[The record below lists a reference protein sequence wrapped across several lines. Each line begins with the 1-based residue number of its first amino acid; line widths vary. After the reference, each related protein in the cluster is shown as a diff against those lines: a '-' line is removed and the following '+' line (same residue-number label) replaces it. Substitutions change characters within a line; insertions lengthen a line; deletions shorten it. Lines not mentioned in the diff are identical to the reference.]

1 MTTDPDMNLPVDTAE
16 LPDTLSDPADANP
29 PAETAAPGVTLH
41 PGVVYGF
48 LGVFIFMV
56 GMAAGYVLGEQMTLS
71 LMRRVAQ
78 TAAEDAAQTVAAQ
91 ASADLANQLLA
102 VLRDDAG
109 GQGQAPSVAVQ
120 PASPN
125 PSEPEEITRFDISA
139 DDDPFKGPEDAPIV
153 IIEFSDYQCPY
164 CAQFYSSTLDPLLAQ
179 YPDQIKFVFRD
190 FPLDSI
196 HPQATQAA
204 VAANCA
210 GEQGQYWEMHDLIFA
225 NQQLLPGGLTP
236 FAEELGLDMA
246 AFETCMSDQDQVAE
260 VQGDLVTAAEIGVR
274 GTPTFFIN
282 GRPLVGAQPLA
293 VFIDVIEEE
302 LALLNSQ

>member
-1 MTTDPDMNLPVDTAE
+1 MTTEPDVNLSVNADAP
-16 LPDTLSDPADANP
+16 LDTLPAPAAPDSS
-29 PAETAAPGVTLH
+29 AETAAPGVTLH
-41 PGVVYGF
+41 PGFVCGF
-48 LGVFIFMV
+48 LGVFIFVV
-56 GMAAGYVLGEQMTLS
+56 GMAAGYLLGEQMTLS
-71 LMRRVAQ
+71 LMRNVAE
-78 TAAEDAAQTVAAQ
+78 TAAEQAAETAAAQ

-102 VLRDDAG
+102 VLRDGSG
-109 GQGQAPSVAVQ
+109 GQAVPSVAVQ
-120 PASPN
+120 PANPS
-125 PSEPEEITRFDISA
+125 PSEPEEITRFNITA

-164 CAQFYSSTLDPLLAQ
+164 CAQFYSNTLNPLLAR

-210 GEQGQYWEMHDLIFA
+210 GQQGLYWEMHDLIFT
-225 NQQLLPGGLTP
+225 NQQLLPGGMTP

-246 AFETCMSDQDQVAE
+246 TFETCMNDQDQVAE

-282 GRPLVGAQPLA
+282 GRPLVGAQPLS